1 LTREATAETITR
13 VKIREVIVPK
23 LDASIPKIGAGTRED
38 QCSAATRRD
47 VLRYGMGAAGALAL
61 AGSAL
66 PAGAAQGP
74 FKIALSNAYI
84 GNEWRRQHAE
94 AFDRACKEMQAA
106 GHISQCSAVHG
117 SDNSVPAQ
125 LAAISDMITQGQ

>member
-1 LTREATAETITR
+1 VTAETITD

-23 LDASIPKIGAGTRED
+23 LDARKVTISAGARED
-38 QCSAATRRD
+38 QSSAATHRD

-61 AGSAL
+61 AGTSL

-84 GNEWRRQHAE
+84 GNEWRRQHA
-94 AFDRACKEMQAA
+94 
-106 GHISQCSAVHG
+106 
-117 SDNSVPAQ
+117 
-125 LAAISDMITQGQ
+125 